1 MRVLT
6 ACIYIHALHA
16 DNRRRFVPLHPAR
29 AHLALSV
36 ITGLKRR
43 CVHNARACARAHK
56 QHTHGLAPLAH
67 SVCVWAFAGI
77 MFGCCARAL
86 ARTCQ
91 AADVRHIAA
100 PGPQACGRKQYT
112 HTARTH
118 TASRCAGQSLG
129 FLTPHRMQKGKLFIN
144 HSETHADAVVACQRP
159 ASTYIVAYVDD
170 GT

>member
-1 MRVLT
+1 MRVLA
-6 ACIYIHALHA
+6 ACIYIQALQA
-16 DNRRRFVPLHPAR
+16 DDRRCFVPPHPAR

-43 CVHNARACARAHK
+43 CVHNARARARAHK
-56 QHTHGLAPLAH
+56 QHTDGLAPLVY
-67 SVCVWAFAGI
+67 SVCVLAFAGI
-77 MFGCCARAL
+77 VFGCCARAL

-100 PGPQACGRKQYT
+100 PAPRACGRKQYT
-112 HTARTH
+112 HTA
-118 TASRCAGQSLG
+118 SGCAGQSLG
-129 FLTPHRMQKGKLFIN
+129 FLTPHRMRKGKLFIN

>member
-6 ACIYIHALHA
+6 ACIYIHALQA
-16 DNRRRFVPLHPAR
+16 DDRRCFVPPYPTR
-29 AHLALSV
+29 AHLARSV

-43 CVHNARACARAHK
+43 CVHNARARAHK
-56 QHTHGLAPLAH
+56 QHTDGLAPLVH
-67 SVCVWAFAGI
+67 SVCVLAFAGI
-77 MFGCCARAL
+77 VLGCCARAL

-100 PGPQACGRKQYT
+100 PGPRACGRKQYT
-112 HTARTH
+112 HTA
-118 TASRCAGQSLG
+118 SGCAGQSLG
-129 FLTPHRMQKGKLFIN
+129 FLTPHRTRKGKLFIN